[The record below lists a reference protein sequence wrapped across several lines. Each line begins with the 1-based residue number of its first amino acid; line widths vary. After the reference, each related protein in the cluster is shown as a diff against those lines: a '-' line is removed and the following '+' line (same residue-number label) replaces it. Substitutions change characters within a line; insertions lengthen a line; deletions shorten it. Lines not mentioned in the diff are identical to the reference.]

1 MLKIFL
7 LCVTLSWCMA
17 GATAATVVEF
27 PLPELGGRYYDTETY
42 QRNASFHL
50 LPIPVAVH
58 GASLRLVGTLTIR
71 LTDCGYWPFEPFPQ
85 TFVFVGDLPDPT
97 TGGVWGA
104 GFISDANG
112 SFDQSIVFSTRS
124 GASWEGLETG
134 IGEVTLSGT
143 GCPVVDGCWPLTLCS
158 EAVIEQAYLVVDA
171 EFPIPVGEAT
181 WGRIKALF
189 ESSK

>member
-1 MLKIFL
+1 MLRIFVVF
-7 LCVTLSWCMA
+7 VTLSWCIVGVA
-17 GATAATVVEF
+17 AATVVEV
-27 PLPELGGRYYDTETY
+27 PLAELSGRYYDTETY
-42 QRNASFHL
+42 QRTAPFHL

-58 GASLRLVGTLTIR
+58 SASLRLVGTLTIR
-71 LTDCGYWPFEPFPQ
+71 LTYCDFDPFPQ
-85 TFVFVGDLPDPT
+85 MFVFEANLPDPT
-97 TGGVWGA
+97 TGGTWGA
-104 GFISDANG
+104 GLISDANG

-134 IGEVTLSGT
+134 IGEVILSGT

-158 EAVIEQAYLVVDA
+158 EAFVDQAYLVVDA

>member
-1 MLKIFL
+1 MLRIL
-7 LCVTLSWCMA
+7 LVFVTLSWCMVGVA
-17 GATAATVVEF
+17 AATVVEV
-27 PLPELGGRYYDTETY
+27 PLPELSGRYYDTETY
-42 QRNASFHL
+42 QRTAPFHL

-58 GASLRLVGTLTIR
+58 SVSLRLVGTLTIR
-71 LTDCGYWPFEPFPQ
+71 LAYCDFDPFP
-85 TFVFVGDLPDPT
+85 TMFAFEANLPDPAT
-97 TGGVWGA
+97 EGAWGA
-104 GFISDANG
+104 WFGSDANG

-124 GASWEGLETG
+124 GASWGGLETG
-134 IGEVTLSGT
+134 FGEVTLSGM

-158 EAVIEQAYLVVDA
+158 EAVVEEAYLVVDA